1 MKEWRTVSKEAAQN
15 WTIEWGAD
23 LTEDA
28 DTITRLT
35 RNEEKKD
42 KVVQEDEH
50 LHQHWHCEGSIR
62 Y

>member
-15 WTIEWGAD
+15 WTIERGAD

-42 KVVQEDEH
+42 NVVQGDEH
-50 LHQHWHCEGSIR
+50 LHLHWHCQGSIR